1 MQSIITTLN
10 LQEFTAGGI
19 SKAAFVQKLRDAFSH
34 TGFFFL
40 AHHGIPEEV
49 ISRADALFRQFFTG
63 LTTAQRLQYEV
74 KEKLHQVGYT
84 PMKLETG
91 EFSAIPDEKHF
102 FQAGDRNDI
111 PFVKEL
117 PAFTPACM
125 TLFDEFR
132 KVSITLYRATAL
144 SLKLPEDYFDKKE
157 GNSIMRAIHYP
168 AHDAPVA
175 DDGGVNHGGNYIGM
189 CASKHTDINMI
200 TLLLAREPGL
210 ELWHNNRWAPITI
223 TNPNML
229 IVNCGD
235 MLEYITGG
243 RYKSGLHRVVCEKNV
258 ERYSVPYF
266 SHMNESESIVP
277 LASLGE
283 SDLNKYHFA
292 TVGQFLHHRLQQIGL

>member
-1 MQSIITTLN
+1 MENIIATLN
-10 LQEFTAGGI
+10 LTEFCAGEE
-19 SKAAFVQKLRDAFSH
+19 SKKAFVQKLGAAFKD

-40 AHHGIPEEV
+40 ENHGIPEEV
-49 ISRADALFRQFFTG
+49 IATADTLFRQFFTG
-63 LTTAQRLQYEV
+63 LSIEERLQYEV

-111 PFVKEL
+111 PFVKEI

-125 TLFDEFR
+125 RLFDEFR
-132 KVSITLYRATAL
+132 KVSVTLYRATAL
-144 SLKLPEDYFDKKE
+144 SLGLPENYFDDKE
-157 GNSIMRAIHYP
+157 GNSVMRAIHYP
-168 AHDAPVA
+168 AHESPLA
-175 DDGGVNHGGNYIGM
+175 DDGEATAGGNYAGM

-200 TLLLAREPGL
+200 TLLLARERGL
-210 ELWHNNRWAPITI
+210 ELWHGNTWAPITI
-223 TNPNML
+223 TNPNVL

-235 MLEYITGG
+235 MLEYVTGG

-258 ERYSVPYF
+258 ERFSVPYF
-266 SHMNESESIVP
+266 SHMNECESIVP
-277 LASLGE
+277 LSLLGD
-283 SDLNKYHFA
+283 SDMEKYYFK